1 MREYRSLA
9 LTVIAIFIVT
19 LVGAFFSPT
28 FNEQKTY
35 LELFFL
41 FGALL
46 FIFSILVIF
55 AAIGFSSFSLYLA
68 VFLAAVMGMYGVEGA
83 LLVTGMTYF
92 FWGSIFAMEV
102 LQLWASCDKWSFHSL
117 TLSSIKSFTRKK
129 KYKYFLML
137 YVKKL
142 HYSNHQATT
151 NSSMA
156 LHISLQEDMLQGTTA
171 TNGLKCFLQMLFSLV
186 LMMIQDLTRR
196 AQKGIKSVYWHM
208 VEPKR

>member
-1 MREYRSLA
+1 MREYRTLA
-9 LTVIAIFIVT
+9 LTVIAIFIVI

-28 FNEQKTY
+28 FQEQKTY

-55 AAIGFSSFSLYLA
+55 AAIGFSSFSLYLS

-102 LQLWASCDKWSFHSL
+102 LLFYNHVKSAKEWFIARYTFKTFKNEYYAFYPMLVIAYVFLELIPSIFYRESF
-117 TLSSIKSFTRKK
+117 
-129 KYKYFLML
+129 
-137 YVKKL
+137 
-142 HYSNHQATT
+142 
-151 NSSMA
+151 
-156 LHISLQEDMLQGTTA
+156 
-171 TNGLKCFLQMLFSLV
+171 LKFHPSKV
-186 LMMIQDLTRR
+186 LKVMEEIL
-196 AQKGIKSVYWHM
+196 KP
-208 VEPKR
+208 E

>member
-19 LVGAFFSPT
+19 SIGAYFSPT

-41 FGALL
+41 FGSLL

-68 VFLAAVMGMYGVEGA
+68 LFLAIVMGIYGVEGA

-102 LQLWASCDKWSFHSL
+102 LLFYNHV
-117 TLSSIKSFTRKK
+117 KSAKEWFISRYTFKTFK
-129 KYKYFLML
+129 NEYYTFYPMMGML
-137 YVKKL
+137 YILLEFIPHFLYREKL
-142 HYSNHQATT
+142 
-151 NSSMA
+151 
-156 LHISLQEDMLQGTTA
+156 
-171 TNGLKCFLQMLFSLV
+171 LKFSPSRV
-186 LMMIQDLTRR
+186 LKEMEKIL
-196 AQKGIKSVYWHM
+196 K
-208 VEPKR
+208 

>member
-28 FNEQKTY
+28 FNEQKTW

-68 VFLAAVMGMYGVEGA
+68 IFLAAVMGMYGVEGA

-102 LQLWASCDKWSFHSL
+102 LLFYNHV
-117 TLSSIKSFTRKK
+117 KSAKEWFIARYTFKTFK
-129 KYKYFLML
+129 NEYYAFYPMMGML
-137 YVKKL
+137 YILLEFVPSLFYREKL
-142 HYSNHQATT
+142 
-151 NSSMA
+151 
-156 LHISLQEDMLQGTTA
+156 
-171 TNGLKCFLQMLFSLV
+171 LKFSPSRV
-186 LMMIQDLTRR
+186 LKEMEEIL
-196 AQKGIKSVYWHM
+196 KP
-208 VEPKR
+208 E

>member
-28 FNEQKTY
+28 FQEQKTY

-68 VFLAAVMGMYGVEGA
+68 IFLAAVMGMYGVEGA

-102 LQLWASCDKWSFHSL
+102 LLFYNHV
-117 TLSSIKSFTRKK
+117 KSAKEWFITRYTFKTFK
-129 KYKYFLML
+129 NEYYAFYPMMGML
-137 YVKKL
+137 YILLEFIPHFLYREKL
-142 HYSNHQATT
+142 
-151 NSSMA
+151 
-156 LHISLQEDMLQGTTA
+156 
-171 TNGLKCFLQMLFSLV
+171 LKFSPSKV
-186 LMMIQDLTRR
+186 LKEMEEIL
-196 AQKGIKSVYWHM
+196 KP
-208 VEPKR
+208 E

>member
-102 LQLWASCDKWSFHSL
+102 LLFYNHV
-117 TLSSIKSFTRKK
+117 KSAKDWFIARYTFKTFK
-129 KYKYFLML
+129 NEYYAFYPMMGML
-137 YVKKL
+137 YIL
-142 HYSNHQATT
+142 LEFIPHFLYRER
-151 NSSMA
+151 
-156 LHISLQEDMLQGTTA
+156 L
-171 TNGLKCFLQMLFSLV
+171 LKFSPSRV
-186 LMMIQDLTRR
+186 LKEMEEILKT
-196 AQKGIKSVYWHM
+196 
-208 VEPKR
+208 E